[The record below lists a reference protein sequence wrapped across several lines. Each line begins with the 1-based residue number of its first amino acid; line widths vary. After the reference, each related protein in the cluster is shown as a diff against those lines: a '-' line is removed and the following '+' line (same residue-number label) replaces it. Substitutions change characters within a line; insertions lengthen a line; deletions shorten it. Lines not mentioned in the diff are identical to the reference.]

1 MALEAVVYPND
12 LFNYSCKDL
21 YSLASEDVY
30 NINTT
35 NATTNNNNINS
46 NSNSYDFEVK
56 EEEDKSSSH
65 INGGSLAFLEQH
77 QHQYSLLI
85 NNINNTHLYSSSSSS
100 STTAQH
106 LNAIITAPSN
116 TTPSCS
122 SPPRRKRRRYKSSKN
137 KEEAESQRMT
147 HIFVERNRRKQMNDY
162 LSILRSL
169 MPPSYVQRSDQASIV
184 GGAINFLKELE
195 QLQQS
200 LQAQKRLRKPP
211 ADSPGSTGSAGSLSD
226 FTNPAHFPNL
236 FTFPHYNN
244 SAGLTQ
250 CGNSGESMADNR
262 SGVANIEVTKVESHA
277 SVKIVSKR
285 RPKQLLRMVVEFQKL
300 RLTILHLTVT
310 TVDRM
315 VHYSFSVKVEE
326 ECQLTSVDEIS
337 MAVYQ
342 MLDRINEES
351 GGGSDH

>member
-21 YSLASEDVY
+21 YSLA
-30 NINTT
+30 
-35 NATTNNNNINS
+35 
-46 NSNSYDFEVK
+46 YDFEVK

-65 INGGSLAFLEQH
+65 INGGSLSFLEQH

-100 STTAQH
+100 STTAQN

-169 MPPSYVQRSDQASIV
+169 MPPLFSKQSDQASVV

-200 LQAQKRLRKPP
+200 LQAQKRLRKP
-211 ADSPGSTGSAGSLSD
+211 ADT
-226 FTNPAHFPNL
+226 AHFPNL

-250 CGNSGESMADNR
+250 CGNSGESMAENR

-277 SVKIVSKR
+277 SVKIVSER

-342 MLDRINEES
+342 VLDRINEES